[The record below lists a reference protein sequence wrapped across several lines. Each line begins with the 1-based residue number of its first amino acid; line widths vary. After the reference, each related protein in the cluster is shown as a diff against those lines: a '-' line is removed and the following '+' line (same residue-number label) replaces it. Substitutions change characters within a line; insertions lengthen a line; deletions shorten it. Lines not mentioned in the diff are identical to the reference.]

1 MRASVA
7 FLLSYYIFGLC
18 CFIGMLTAYPF
29 YSIFPP
35 FEWIILPFVLPIV
48 FLVFLPYSLISIAY
62 FAAFIVFYYYCYYKK
77 RKVKMENVV

>member
-18 CFIGMLTAYPF
+18 CLIGMGIVYPGGDVPNPLGF
-29 YSIFPP
+29 
-35 FEWIILPFVLPIV
+35 IITPLILPIV
-48 FLVFLPYSLISIAY
+48 FLFFRQTFYISIAY
-62 FAAFIVFYYYCYYKK
+62 FAAFIVFYYYFYYKK